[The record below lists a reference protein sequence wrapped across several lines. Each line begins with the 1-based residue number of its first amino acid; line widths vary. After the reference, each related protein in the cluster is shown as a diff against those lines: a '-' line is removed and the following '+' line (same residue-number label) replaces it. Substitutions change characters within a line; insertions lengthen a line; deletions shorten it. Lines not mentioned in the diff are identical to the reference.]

1 MSERGILDGRKE
13 GRRKAGR
20 DYAMEKRESVH
31 LETDVQ
37 GGWGM
42 KLRVTSG
49 HQDESSFSLVSSP
62 QTCGLK
68 AKQGVLLEA
77 WHRYMVRE

>member
-1 MSERGILDGRKE
+1 MEGRRKE
-13 GRRKAGR
+13 GR
-20 DYAMEKRESVH
+20 DYVMEKRESVH

-68 AKQGVLLEA
+68 AKQGVCFRRRGTGTWEEN
-77 WHRYMVRE
+77 RQSQTS